1 METIKLQPWII
12 IVGIYNDLD
21 IIVVEEKIFVN
32 IRGSFLVMMHNTV
45 RKKCKQ
51 LCTNTEV
58 DSNITT
64 YQNEHFVRDV
74 F

>member
-1 METIKLQPWII
+1 MLT
-12 IVGIYNDLD
+12 
-21 IIVVEEKIFVN
+21 VEEKRFMK
-32 IRGSFLVMMHNTV
+32 IRSSFLVMMHNTV